1 MLHQPHQRPTWF
13 MVLAVAVLATFGT
26 LAFAGHHE
34 TPNVGGTLTVGYHNS
49 LEVLDVM
56 GVTATRDEIWQMV
69 FEPLVTMDANLEAV
83 GLLAESWSVSED
95 GLSWTFALRQG
106 VTFHDGEP
114 MTSADVAASFER
126 LMSVGARR
134 SEFQRITSMEVVD
147 DYTVVFH
154 TDSPWGALPET
165 FSMPSGA
172 FVVYPAWVV
181 ERLGDDLMSIT
192 DVDLMI
198 GTGPYFV
205 SEIIPGERLVFD
217 RFDAYTQPHGE
228 PSGWAGPRGQYVDRV
243 VVLPITDEATRSLAL
258 FAGEVDIADQLPPE
272 DVPRLDADPSTVAAY
287 REPGRRTYLKMNDK
301 NGPFTDPL
309 LRRAVQVAID
319 LEEAMFAQGPSES
332 WRANPFVRY
341 QEGQWMWDGELLT
354 DYFPVDLERG
364 RQLVAESSYDGELIR
379 YLTRPDLPDQYR
391 PTAVILELLQDL
403 GLNAE
408 LMVVDGA
415 TFTDVRRDMT
425 GWEIKSAGGGS
436 VVPLS
441 YLDASGI
448 DRNGEPW
455 NWVGDDWYTQLQII
469 ADEIDED
476 IRRQA
481 VHDLVI
487 ISAEA
492 AGEIWLGDVFSVVG
506 VRDNVRNVPDWHY
519 MRLFDVWL
527 D

>member
-1 MLHQPHQRPTWF
+1 MSHRHRNPFRML
-13 MVLAVAVLATFGT
+13 VLLAASAA
-26 LAFAGHHE
+26 LALGALAHAQDE
-34 TPNVGGTLTVGYHNS
+34 PNVGGTLTVGFHSS

-83 GLLAESWSVSED
+83 GLLAESWSVSDD
-95 GLSWTFALRQG
+95 GLSWTFDLRQG

-114 MTSADVAASFER
+114 MTSADVVASFER
-126 LMSVGARR
+126 LMDIGARR
-134 SEFQRITSMEVVD
+134 SEFARITSVEAID
-147 DYTVVFH
+147 DHTVVFH
-154 TDSPWGALPET
+154 TDEPWGALPET

-181 ERLGDDLMSIT
+181 EQLGSDLMSIT
-192 DVDLMI
+192 DFDLMI
-198 GTGPYFV
+198 GTGPYYV
-205 SEIIPGERLVFD
+205 EEVIPAERLVFN
-217 RFDAYTQPHGE
+217 RFDDYTQPHGE
-228 PSGWAGPRGQYVDRV
+228 PSGWAGPRGQYLDQI

-258 FAGEVDIADQLPPE
+258 FAGEVHVADQLAPE
-272 DVPRLDADPSTVAAY
+272 DVARLEADPGTVAAY

-319 LEEAMFAQGPSES
+319 LEEAMFTQGPPES

-341 QEGQWMWDGELLT
+341 QEGQWMWDGELLAE
-354 DYFPVDLERG
+354 YFPADLERG

-379 YLTRPDLPDQYR
+379 YLTRPDLPDQFR
-391 PTAVILELLQDL
+391 PTSVILELLQDL

-415 TFTDVRRDMT
+415 TFTDVRRDLT

-455 NWVGDDWYTQLQII
+455 NWVGDEWFEQLEII
-469 ADEIDED
+469 ANDLDEAN
-476 IRRQA
+476 RLQA
-481 VHDLVI
+481 VHDLNI

-492 AGEIWLGDVFSVVG
+492 AGEIWLGDLFSVVG
-506 VRDNVRNVPDWHY
+506 VRANVRNVPDWHY
-519 MRLFDVWL
+519 MRLFDIWL

>member
-1 MLHQPHQRPTWF
+1 MFNRPRSLSTAL
-13 MVLAVAVLATFGT
+13 VLTVATALVALG
-26 LAFAGHHE
+26 AFAHAQDE
-34 TPNVGGTLTVGYHNS
+34 PNVGGTLTVGFHAS

-69 FEPLVTMDANLEAV
+69 FEPLITMDANLEPA
-83 GLLAESWSVSED
+83 GILAESWSVSDD
-95 GLSWTFALRQG
+95 GLSWTFNLRQG

-114 MTSADVAASFER
+114 MTSADVLASYER
-126 LMSVGARR
+126 LMDVGARR
-134 SEFQRITSMEVVD
+134 SEFQRIVSVEALD
-147 DYTVVFH
+147 DHTVVFH
-154 TDSPWGALPET
+154 TDAPWGALPET

-172 FVVYPAWVV
+172 LVVYPAWVV
-181 ERLGDDLMSIT
+181 EELGSELMSIT
-192 DVDLMI
+192 EVDLMI
-198 GTGPYFV
+198 GTGPYMV
-205 SEIIPGERLVFD
+205 ESIVPAEELVFT

-228 PSGWAGPRGQYVDRV
+228 PSGWAGPRGQYLDTI
-243 VVLPITDEATRSLAL
+243 VVLPISDEATRSLAL
-258 FAGEVDIADQLPPE
+258 FAGEVHVADQLAPE
-272 DVPRLDADPSTVAAY
+272 DVARLEADPGTVAAY

-319 LEEAMFAQGPSES
+319 LEEAMFTQGPPES
-332 WRANPFVRY
+332 WRVNPFVRY
-341 QEGQWMWDGELLT
+341 QEGQWMWDAEVMAP
-354 DYFPVDLERG
+354 YFPADLERG

-379 YLTRPDLPDQYR
+379 YLTRPDLPDQFR
-391 PTAVILELLQDL
+391 PTTVILELLQDL

-415 TFTDVRRDMT
+415 TFTDVRRNLE

-455 NWVGDDWYTQLQII
+455 NWVGDDWYEQLEII
-469 ADEIDED
+469 ANDLDPAN
-476 IRRQA
+476 RLQA
-481 VHDLVI
+481 VHQLNV

-492 AGEIWLGDVFSVVG
+492 AGEIWLGDLFSVVG
-506 VRDNVRNVPDWHY
+506 VRDNVRNIPDWHY
-519 MRLFDVWL
+519 MRLFDIWL